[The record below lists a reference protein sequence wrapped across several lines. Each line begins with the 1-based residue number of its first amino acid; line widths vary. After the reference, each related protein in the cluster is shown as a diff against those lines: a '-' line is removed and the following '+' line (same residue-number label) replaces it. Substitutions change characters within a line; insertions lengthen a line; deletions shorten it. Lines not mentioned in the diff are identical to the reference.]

1 MRKLLVITVLFTAL
15 VGFSLAG
22 CQSSAK
28 RCGGACAGKGC
39 ATKQC
44 GTKQCAGKATATA
57 CQACAKGK
65 AGEATWCE
73 SCKVGYVDSKKVACK
88 SCYLAKT
95 GGPACAHCAA
105 KAN

>member
-1 MRKLLVITVLFTAL
+1 MKRLLLITVLFTAL
-15 VGFSLAG
+15 VGLSLAG

-28 RCGGACAGKGC
+28 RCDGACAGKSC
-39 ATKQC
+39 AKTCTKAC
-44 GTKQCAGKATATA
+44 SSKAAATG

-65 AGEATWCE
+65 AGEAAWCD

-88 SCYLAKT
+88 GCFLAKT